1 MRGPTAPG
9 LAVGAVL
16 HECDDYTVQLEAR
29 KKLTSWIATENEKDL
44 KLAFPRLALG
54 RAKNAPAG

>member
-1 MRGPTAPG
+1 M
-9 LAVGAVL
+9 VGHLISPAL
-16 HECDDYTVQLEAR
+16 QQLREVQLENR
-29 KKLTSWIATENEKDL
+29 KKLASWIATENEKDL